1 MNNFSGFIVPD
12 ELGYL
17 APIGLYKKQDVILQL
32 PGSKSIF
39 DIDWIAVYNRET
51 RKSLGHVIVP
61 ESLNVPPSLVEAE
74 LVTMLISTIKS
85 SLYKKTACCWKPV
98 LLLK

>member
-1 MNNFSGFIVPD
+1 MRHRGDRIILTLLVSGFIVPD

-17 APIGLYKKQDVILQL
+17 APIGLYKKQDVVLQL

-39 DIDWIAVYNRET
+39 DIDWIAVYNQET

-61 ESLNVPPSLVEAE
+61 ESLNVPPSLVKAE
-74 LVTMLISTIKS
+74 LVVGLISKLMIS
-85 SLYKKTACCWKPV
+85 
-98 LLLK
+98 